1 LGDPVTTFVKE
12 NYEFALLTLCK
23 HIPCQT
29 IDKKK
34 KKKKK
39 INLEVNKQKPLAK
52 NNILHSLTFS
62 SCSYSDLGSAY
73 GTLTLP
79 NDTDP
84 RKTKHKYHLLI
95 SL

>member
-1 LGDPVTTFVKE
+1 V
-12 NYEFALLTLCK
+12 FALKTLGK
-23 HIPCQT
+23 KKLLQKIQK
-29 IDKKK
+29 KKK

>member
-12 NYEFALLTLCK
+12 NYEFALLTVGI
-23 HIPCQT
+23 HIQCLT
-29 IDKKK
+29 I
-34 KKKKK
+34 
-39 INLEVNKQKPLAK
+39 EQKPLAK